1 MRKYFTKLENNQY
14 LTSTQEGHGYEGW
27 LDTSYQPLD
36 IVTND
41 PQLGSIVT
49 GATVALSNETDT
61 VVSLET
67 LVAGDANADTAERDT
82 CQPLRA
88 SALAPENLLLLSVML
103 RPAMA
108 QRPTLLVSFY
118 YDNFGKRFI
127 LISRQMSGPTA
138 TLLRSLS
145 TIPKPLAPLV
155 SSSLT
160 ASTSTR
166 PAPGAAARLVLLE
179 LLLLLAR

>member
-82 CQPLRA
+82 T
-88 SALAPENLLLLSVML
+88 
-103 RPAMA
+103 PAIF
-108 QRPTLLVSFY
+108 QIP
-118 YDNFGKRFI
+118 
-127 LISRQMSGPTA
+127 
-138 TLLRSLS
+138 LS
-145 TIPKPLAPLV
+145 TIEGKRTGAREFVVAVRDAKTGNGTKAYPL
-155 SSSLT
+155 
-160 ASTSTR
+160 
-166 PAPGAAARLVLLE
+166 GEFLL
-179 LLLLLAR
+179 